1 METISFHYLTIKQ
14 LPDVYQF
21 YLGAVCAFFGII
33 GILNAV
39 ATCAIVYKMSK
50 EKENLIMYIGAQ
62 NSVIARLK
70 EQLGHTREE
79 LKEKGGGHE

>member
-50 EKENLIMYIGAQ
+50 EKENLIMYI
-62 NSVIARLK
+62 ARLK